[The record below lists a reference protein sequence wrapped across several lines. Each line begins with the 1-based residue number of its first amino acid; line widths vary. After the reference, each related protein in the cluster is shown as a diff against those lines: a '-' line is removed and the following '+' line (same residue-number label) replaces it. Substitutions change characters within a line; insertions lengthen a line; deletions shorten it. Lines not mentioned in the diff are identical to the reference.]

1 MVVNLYILI
10 FFIAGSAIIF
20 YFSLKNTPWGNAINL
35 GYIFTLLLIRFS
47 KGFDFDMLVLV
58 GSRIVMPLMIINALL
73 YELLFQVGTGKP
85 EKQYAFRMPL
95 SSGSMKLKDI
105 RRGVS
110 IIGAAGSGK
119 TESVV
124 AQFLKHFS
132 RHSFSGII
140 HDYKNF
146 ELSRI
151 AYPLFKESKLPFYLI
166 SFDRVFHKVNP
177 IAPRYMLDEESV
189 NEISRVLLENLLEKK
204 ESGYSG
210 SSKFFNDAAEGIIGG
225 LIWKLKTD
233 YPHYCT
239 LPHMIA
245 IFQQCTTYEL
255 IELLSS
261 NFTSKAMA
269 NAFINGVEPES
280 QTAAVK
286 STLSNA
292 FKKIS
297 TQRIF
302 MVLSED
308 EIPLDINNAEN
319 PGVISVVNNP
329 KFESA
334 YSPIIA
340 TVIHSIT
347 KQMSVHDRLGSFIL
361 MEEASTIRLLN
372 MQRIPAT
379 LRSYN
384 ISTVYVIQ
392 DKIQNDILYGRE
404 AGKAI
409 LSNLSYQFFGKVND
423 PETAKYYESFF
434 EIVKRKSISVSKS
447 DNLNFD
453 TRTTK
458 SEREVAKI
466 RADLFFRL
474 KPGQFVTFSDGK
486 DRKVKF
492 AAPQWSKEL
501 PTPKHEVSQEELE
514 SNFQKIYREVKTII
528 TTEIQK
534 K

>member
-1 MVVNLYILI
+1 MLSNIYVIV
-10 FFIAGSAIIF
+10 FFNAASAVMF
-20 YFSLKNTPWGNAINL
+20 YFLLKNTHWGNAINL
-35 GYIFTLLLIRFS
+35 SYIFTLLLVSFPS
-47 KGFDFDMLVLV
+47 QFDFDVLVLTAI
-58 GSRIVMPLMIINALL
+58 RILMPLTIINVLMN
-73 YELLFQVGTGKP
+73 EFLFDVSSGKAT
-85 EKQYAFRMPL
+85 KQYVFRIPL

-151 AYPLFKESKLPFYLI
+151 AYPLFKESKVPFYLI
-166 SFDRVFHKVNP
+166 SFDRVFNKVNP
-177 IAPRYMLDEESV
+177 IATRYMQDEESV

-233 YPHYCT
+233 HPNYCS

-245 IFQQCTTYEL
+245 LFQKCTTYEL
-255 IELLSS
+255 VELLNS
-261 NFTSKAMA
+261 NLTSQAMA
-269 NAFINGVEPES
+269 NAFINGVDSER

-319 PGVISVVNNP
+319 PGVISIVNNP

-340 TVIHSIT
+340 TIIHSIT

-379 LRSYN
+379 LRSYD

-453 TRTTK
+453 TRTTR

-492 AAPQWSKEL
+492 ATPNWHKEM
-501 PTPKHEVSQEELE
+501 PTPKHEVTQDELE
-514 SNFQKIYREVKTII
+514 ANFQKIYREVRAII
-528 TTEIQK
+528 TAENQK

>member
-1 MVVNLYILI
+1 MNANLLLIL
-10 FFIAGSAIIF
+10 FLNVAMGGLF
-20 YFSLKNTPWGNAINL
+20 YYSLKNTSWGFIINFL
-35 GYIFTLLLIRFS
+35 FIFLLIFIS
-47 KGFDFDMLVLV
+47 FPSGIHFDLFGVLAI
-58 GSRIVMPLMIINALL
+58 RYFIPLIAMNVLL
-73 YELLFQVGTGKP
+73 NEWLLKI
-85 EKQYAFRMPL
+85 EKDRSTRQYSFRMPL
-95 SSGSMKLKDI
+95 SSGSIKMKDV

-124 AQFLKHFS
+124 AQFLKYFS
-132 RHSFSGII
+132 QRTFCGII

-151 AYPLFKESKLPFYLI
+151 AYPLFKESNMSFYLI
-166 SFDRVFHKVNP
+166 SFDRIYHKVNP
-177 IAPRYMLDEESV
+177 IAPRYMQDEEIV

-204 ESGYSG
+204 ESSSSG

-233 YPHYCT
+233 HPGYCT
-239 LPHMIA
+239 LPHLIA
-245 IFQQCTTYEL
+245 LFQQLTTYEL
-255 IELLSS
+255 AEFLSS
-261 NFTSKAMA
+261 NLNSRAMA
-269 NAFINGVEPES
+269 NAFINGVDSEK
-280 QTAAVK
+280 QTASVK

-292 FKKIS
+292 LKKIS

-308 EIPLDINNAEN
+308 EIPLDINNADN

-334 YSPIIA
+334 YSPIVA
-340 TVIHSIT
+340 TIIHTIT

-372 MQRIPAT
+372 MHRIPAT

-384 ISTVYVIQ
+384 IATVYVIQ

-423 PETAKYYESFF
+423 PDTAKYYESFF
-434 EIVKRKSISVSKS
+434 EIVKRKSISISKS

-474 KPGQFVTFSDGK
+474 KPGEFVSFADGK

-492 AAPQWSKEL
+492 SSPNWSKEL
-501 PTPKHEVSQEELE
+501 PVPKHEFSSEDMEL
-514 SNFQKIYREVKTII
+514 NFQKIYREAKAIYKSETS
-528 TTEIQK
+528 K